1 MMEVPMFK
9 VALIAIISLVL
20 GSWSPTLCAEQD
32 DAALIKAVSSA
43 KVTLQKGL
51 TESQREGRPISAKFE
66 MENGKLQL
74 SVYTEKNGK
83 FFEVIVDHMKGSI
96 AKTEPITEGDDL
108 ADAKSQSA
116 AMANAKTSLKEAVD
130 KTVGLNLAVGVT
142 PDIKDGHPVASISVA
157 KGGKLQ
163 TVTQRLD

>member
-1 MMEVPMFK
+1 MIK
-9 VALIAIISLVL
+9 VALIALIPLVL
-20 GSWSPTLCAEQD
+20 SSWSPALCAEQD
-32 DAALIKAVSSA
+32 DAALIKAASSA

-51 TESQREGRPISAKFE
+51 TASQREGRPISAKFE

-83 FFEVIVDHMKGSI
+83 FFEAIVDHMTGSI

-130 KTVGLNLAVGVT
+130 KTVGLSLAVGAT

>member
-1 MMEVPMFK
+1 MIK
-9 VALIAIISLVL
+9 VALMALIPLVL
-20 GSWSPTLCAEQD
+20 GSWSPALCAEQD
-32 DAALIKAVSSA
+32 DAALIKAASSA

-51 TESQREGRPISAKFE
+51 TASQREGRPISAKFE

-130 KTVGLNLAVGVT
+130 KTVGLNLAVGAT